1 MCEREGL
8 AGSEER
14 TSGPSGR
21 NCRSKTLPLR
31 PLLWPILRAEK
42 NRRDRDKSHHSALDR
57 GRGVSN
63 VSVNGLRTPL
73 VFLLERMDKAFGVF
87 SVEAE
92 KLSVLLAATRDPSSW
107 TSYHDLLRQKTAE
120 LVAYERYRKIQD
132 ELFATIGAPEPQ
144 ARPESSVS

>member
-1 MCEREGL
+1 
-8 AGSEER
+8 
-14 TSGPSGR
+14 
-21 NCRSKTLPLR
+21 
-31 PLLWPILRAEK
+31 
-42 NRRDRDKSHHSALDR
+42 
-57 GRGVSN
+57 